1 MRALVFVA
9 AASLL
14 FLSSCSE
21 PGGPED
27 VAFDVLLADDTLYAP
42 GYSDVQFNAIRVGM
56 TEAEVLSRLGPPID
70 EPYSPRY
77 EGAGWDKGM
86 RWAKSAHDSH
96 YKVRV
101 IRFRAGRVSE
111 KTAEF
116 YVD

>member
-1 MRALVFVA
+1 MRTWVLVA

-14 FLSSCSE
+14 FFSSCSE

-27 VAFDVLLADDTLYAP
+27 VALDVLLTDDTLYAP
-42 GYSDVQFNAIRVGM
+42 GYSDEQFNAIRVGM
-56 TEAEVLSRLGPPID
+56 TEAEVLDRLGPPID
-70 EPYSPRY
+70 EPYSPHY
-77 EGAGWDKGM
+77 EGADWDKGM
-86 RWAKSAHDSH
+86 RWTKSAHDSH

-111 KTAEF
+111 KDAEF